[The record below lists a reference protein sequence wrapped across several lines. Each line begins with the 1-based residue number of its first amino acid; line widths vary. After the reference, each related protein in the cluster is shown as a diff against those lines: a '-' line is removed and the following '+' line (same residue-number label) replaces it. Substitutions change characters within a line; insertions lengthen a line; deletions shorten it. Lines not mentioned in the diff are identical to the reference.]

1 MVTSLEDTVGSD
13 DYDEF
18 GLLHENAAEWEIPF
32 ENQPVVSRHT
42 FTLPTGQ
49 ALSYLRWGEGESE
62 LVFLHGGAQ
71 NAHTWDTV
79 LLALGRP
86 AVAID
91 LPGHGHSDR
100 RPDRNYGPWQ
110 NAEDVATLME
120 SVAPAARCVI
130 GMSLGGATTIR
141 LAATRPDLCR
151 RAVLVDVTPQ
161 INDPSRQLSTAERGT
176 VSLIAEPPVYDSFDE
191 MADAAV
197 ALSPFRAAS
206 GVRRGVRHN
215 ARRLEDGR
223 WTWRYDLFGPPPG
236 QSTSDA
242 DGSAS
247 RWVDF
252 TSLWDDVSAITVPVL
267 FVRGE
272 LSPFVLD
279 EDIAE
284 MQRRLA
290 ALDVVV
296 VDGAGHA
303 VQSDRPLVLTD
314 LIRTFAL

>member
-1 MVTSLEDTVGSD
+1 VALSLEDTVDSD

-18 GLLHENAAEWEIPF
+18 GLLHQNAAEWDLPF
-32 ENQPVVSRHT
+32 EEPPAVSRHS
-42 FTLPTGQ
+42 FALSSGQ
-49 ALSYLRWGEGESE
+49 ALSYLRWGNGEPE

-79 LLALGRP
+79 LLVLGRP

-100 RPDRNYGPWQ
+100 RPDRDYGPWQ
-110 NAEDVATLME
+110 NAEDVSTLLE
-120 SVAPAARCVI
+120 SVAPAAQCVV

-141 LAATRPDLCR
+141 MAATRPDLCR

-161 INDPSRQLSTAERGT
+161 INDPTRQLSTAERGT
-176 VSLIAEPPVYDSFDE
+176 VSLIAEPPVYDSFE
-191 MADAAV
+191 QMADAAV
-197 ALSPFRAAS
+197 ALSPHRSAS

-223 WTWRYDLFGPPPG
+223 WMWRYDLLGRPPEG
-236 QSTSDA
+236 ARATTA
-242 DGSAS
+242 E
-247 RWVDF
+247 WIDF
-252 TSLWDDVSAITVPVL
+252 TSLWEDVSAITVPTL
-267 FVRGE
+267 LVRGG
-272 LSPFVLD
+272 LSPFVLN

-284 MQRRLA
+284 MQRRLP

-296 VDGAGHA
+296 VEAAGHA
-303 VQSDRPLVLTD
+303 VQSDRPLVLAE
-314 LIRTFAL
+314 LIRAFACND